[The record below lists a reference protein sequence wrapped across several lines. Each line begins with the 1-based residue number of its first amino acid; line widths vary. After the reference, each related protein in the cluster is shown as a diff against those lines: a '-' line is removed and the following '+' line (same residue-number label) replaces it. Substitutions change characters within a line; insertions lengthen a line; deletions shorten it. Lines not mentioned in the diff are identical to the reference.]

1 MKIVYVYDAIARIG
15 GVEKILAD
23 KMNYFADV
31 CAYDIYL
38 ITAAQGN
45 HPFSFPISARVK
57 HIDLNARFHLQY
69 QYKAPLRW
77 WMRWRLDCDF
87 ERKIKKQIAQIDP
100 DIIIATTYYKAD
112 VVCRLE
118 CRAKKIIESHC
129 VKSHTGINDG
139 IKRSKPIQLLYDYLL
154 KKSFLTI
161 EEKSDAIV
169 SLTEGDS
176 KEWNAD
182 CKRKFVIPN
191 SIPEIPPA
199 TSPRTAQ
206 RAISAGRLTKE
217 KAFHRMIAAW
227 MKVYRIHPEWQ
238 LDIYGE
244 GEEKKDLLHTIKA
257 LGLEGVVR
265 IHPFSTDLEQE
276 FLDSSMFLLSSLYEG
291 FGLVLIEAMA
301 CGLPCIAFDC
311 PYGPGEIIHHNKD
324 GVLLPDF
331 DKLSTDAHELW
342 TMAWSVNKLI
352 SNPSLRE
359 KLGNAARE
367 NAKRFLPDKVMTK
380 WIDLFNQLAAR

>member
-77 WMRWRLDCDF
+77 WMKWRLDCDF

-129 VKSHTGINDG
+129 VKSHTGINVG
-139 IKRSKPIQLLYDYLL
+139 IANQDASATFCQFNTHAFVYSTPSAVTPVVGSTKP
-154 KKSFLTI
+154 
-161 EEKSDAIV
+161 
-169 SLTEGDS
+169 
-176 KEWNAD
+176 
-182 CKRKFVIPN
+182 
-191 SIPEIPPA
+191 
-199 TSPRTAQ
+199 
-206 RAISAGRLTKE
+206 
-217 KAFHRMIAAW
+217 MI
-227 MKVYRIHPEWQ
+227 
-238 LDIYGE
+238 
-244 GEEKKDLLHTIKA
+244 
-257 LGLEGVVR
+257 
-265 IHPFSTDLEQE
+265 
-276 FLDSSMFLLSSLYEG
+276 
-291 FGLVLIEAMA
+291 
-301 CGLPCIAFDC
+301 
-311 PYGPGEIIHHNKD
+311 
-324 GVLLPDF
+324 
-331 DKLSTDAHELW
+331 
-342 TMAWSVNKLI
+342 
-352 SNPSLRE
+352 
-359 KLGNAARE
+359 NAA
-367 NAKRFLPDKVMTK
+367 T
-380 WIDLFNQLAAR
+380 